1 MLKVIFVNVQ
11 AKIRIMMFSIDFQSL
26 IITKI
31 SLFMLHWWLVL
42 WVIHRVIV
50 HCILV
55 VNLMLYHYGVLH
67 IKNFFLSVLNWKVNE
82 LIKRN
87 VTSKKLVKI
96 LIKPSHHLLR
106 MLWGKFEITMHSY
119 FLPFGFGNLVPMEL
133 KQASF
138 LIFCRYMTFILINII

>member
-11 AKIRIMMFSIDFQSL
+11 AKIRFMMFSIDFQSL

-82 LIKRN
+82 LIKWN
-87 VTSKKLVKI
+87 VTSKKIGENFDKAISPSTENVVGEIWNNHAFIFSPIWFWKFSSNGAETS
-96 LIKPSHHLLR
+96 LIPNLL
-106 MLWGKFEITMHSY
+106 
-119 FLPFGFGNLVPMEL
+119 
-133 KQASF
+133 
-138 LIFCRYMTFILINII
+138 